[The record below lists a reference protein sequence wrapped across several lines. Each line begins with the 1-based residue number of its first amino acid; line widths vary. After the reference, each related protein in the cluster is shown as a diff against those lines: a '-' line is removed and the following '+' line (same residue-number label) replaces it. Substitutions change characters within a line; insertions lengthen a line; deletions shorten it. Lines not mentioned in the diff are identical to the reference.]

1 MASANQMARQVKASR
16 SLASLKGA
24 AIKMTGD
31 KQLLKNIEKLRDSE
45 VRAALKRGLGKAI
58 RIVAKSVKA
67 SVPVRF
73 KAAKQLVG
81 TSFKSIS
88 GGGNKDGFTA
98 KAGIGV
104 GKAYSKIAKRKK
116 AKPPPRTGI
125 AGLFDRAKDIARQ
138 GLVKLKLAKKKRKS
152 RLKLRRGVGMS
163 GRNIH
168 WWVLGTGPRTSQ
180 GGSRGMMPDFLG
192 SAVPSG
198 FRSSQASAAAAIS
211 ESIAQELAKPRK
223 T

>member
-1 MASANQMARQVKASR
+1 MASPKQAARQVKAAR
-16 SLASLKGA
+16 SLESLKGA
-24 AIKMTGD
+24 AIKMSGD
-31 KQLLKNIEKLRDSE
+31 KQFLKNIEQLKDSA
-45 VRAALKRGLGKAI
+45 VRAALKRGLGKAV

-67 SVPVRF
+67 SIPVQF

-81 TSFKSIS
+81 TSFKAAT
-88 GGGNKDGFTA
+88 GGASRDGFIA

-104 GKAYSKIAKRKK
+104 GKAHNKVAKRKK
-116 AKPPPRTGI
+116 AKPPPRTGL
-125 AGLFDRAKDIARQ
+125 AGLFDRAKSAARQ
-138 GLVKLKLAKKKRKS
+138 ALVNLKLAKKKRKS

-168 WWVLGTGPRTSQ
+168 WWVLGTGPRTSR
-180 GGSRGMMPDFLG
+180 GGNRGRMPAFLSG
-192 SAVPSG
+192 AVPHG
-198 FRSSQASAAAAIS
+198 FSSSHPEAIAAIK